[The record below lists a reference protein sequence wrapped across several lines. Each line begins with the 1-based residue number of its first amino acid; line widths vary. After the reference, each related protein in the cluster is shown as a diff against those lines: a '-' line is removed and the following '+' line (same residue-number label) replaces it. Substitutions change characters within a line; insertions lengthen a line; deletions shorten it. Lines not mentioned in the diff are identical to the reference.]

1 MICTAVKVIEF
12 GISEEKK
19 GWVM

>member
-1 MICTAVKVIEF
+1 MICTAVQVIEF